1 MSKQS
6 NISLAIKSAVEAYFS
21 DLEGETAHGIHS
33 MVIES
38 VEKAW
43 IEDILE
49 RCDGNQSEA
58 ANMLGINRNT
68 LRAKMKKF
76 KFL

>member
-1 MSKQS
+1 MSKS
-6 NISLAIKSAVEAYFS
+6 SDIKDAVKHSIEAYFN
-21 DLEGETAHGIHS
+21 DLEGENAHGVYG

-38 VEKAW
+38 VEKALF
-43 IEDILE
+43 EEILRRTE
-49 RCDGNQSEA
+49 GNQSEA
-58 ANMLGINRNT
+58 ALMLGINRNT

>member
-33 MVIES
+33 MVIEL
-38 VEKAW
+38 VEKAL

-49 RCDGNQSEA
+49 RCDGNQGA
-58 ANMLGINRNT
+58 
-68 LRAKMKKF
+68 
-76 KFL
+76 